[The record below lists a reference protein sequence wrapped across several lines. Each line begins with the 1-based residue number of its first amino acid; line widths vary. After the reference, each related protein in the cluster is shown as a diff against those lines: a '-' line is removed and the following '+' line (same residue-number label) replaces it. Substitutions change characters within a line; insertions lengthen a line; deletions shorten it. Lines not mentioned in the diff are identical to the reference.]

1 MLLQRAFSTF
11 IFIIVLNTNPA
22 NVMKRRHEQVRLSNL
37 ELLVTEAGSAA
48 ALARLANTSESYLSQ
63 IRNQLTTPKG
73 TPRGVGDDLAAKLEQ
88 AMGKPNG
95 WMDEAHRQINQVTE
109 ARPYNAEPGPE
120 LRGLHPLISWV
131 QAGGWAETA
140 SNFELGDAEDLL
152 PCPVR
157 CSKDTFVLRVRGESM
172 EPKFHDGDL
181 IFVDPQAEPGSGKYV
196 VVRLEDGDEATFK
209 QLIVEGERQYL
220 KALNPDW
227 PHRIIEVNT
236 NATICGVVVFKG
248 EVV

>member
-1 MLLQRAFSTF
+1 M
-11 IFIIVLNTNPA
+11 
-22 NVMKRRHEQVRLSNL
+22 RLSNL
-37 ELLVTEAGSAA
+37 ELLVAEAGSAA

-73 TPRGVGDDLAAKLEQ
+73 TPRGVGDDLATKLER
-88 AMGKPNG
+88 AMSKPNG
-95 WMDEAHRQINQVTE
+95 WMDESHELVTE
-109 ARPYNAEPGPE
+109 DQAIFNAEPGPE
-120 LRGLHPLISWV
+120 VRGLHPLISWV
-131 QAGGWAETA
+131 QAGGWVEIAG
-140 SNFELGDAEDLL
+140 NFELGDAEDLL

-157 CSKDTFVLRVRGESM
+157 CSRETFVLRVRGESM

-181 IFVDPQAEPGSGKYV
+181 IFVDPQVTTVSGRYV
-196 VVRLEDGDEATFK
+196 VVRLEDSHEATFK
-209 QLIVEGERQYL
+209 QLIIEEGRQYL

-236 NATICGVVVFKG
+236 DATICGVVVFKG